1 MQRVRHGITVHLRAV
16 SKRGGS
22 YFLRREAAQIAVT
35 KILARKGPLADG
47 VGYILNEEKTDAL
60 LTIHLNCD
68 PGREVREMLDT
79 KQAYGKKE
87 GVQYYHVIQSFKPGE
102 VTPELALEIAREFA
116 EEHLPGFEAVIAV
129 HVDREHIHAH
139 TIFNSVNAE
148 TGRKYHSNARSY
160 YSQIRATSDRLCRE
174 HGLSVIMEGTSS
186 KAVSYIEWLRQSKGQ
201 PTFRSMLE
209 ADLRTAIEDAN
220 DLGHF
225 FMLMEHMGWEIN
237 HGNRLGF
244 RLRGQDRFMIPGR
257 KNPMFTE
264 DGILAAI
271 QGNLSAIEAGQRLP
285 SAYRVP
291 YRPYKKH
298 PKYTGFLALYVHYL
312 YVLGKIEKRQYPP
325 RMTPQ
330 LRKEVIRFER
340 CREQFAFL
348 RENGIATQED
358 MAAFQT
364 RTEDTLIGLMKQR
377 TILNVRK
384 KKRRSLYDAL
394 ADVEALEEA
403 RRLYD
408 EGLSGMEAEAAR
420 YAEASALLDGCGV
433 PRERLT
439 AEKAELYR
447 QLAELNRS
455 IRAERRKLAL
465 CKEVMERAPK
475 MKQSIEHLELK
486 EVSHDEHR
494 RR

>member
-1 MQRVRHGITVHLRAV
+1 MQRVRHGITVHLRAA
-16 SKRGGS
+16 SQRGGS
-22 YFLRREAAQIAVT
+22 YFLRKEAAQIAVT

-47 VGYILNEEKTDAL
+47 INYILNEEKTDAL
-60 LTIHLNCD
+60 LTVHLNCD

-79 KQAYGKKE
+79 KQAYGKKD
-87 GVQYYHVIQSFKPGE
+87 GVQYYHMIQSFKPGE

-116 EEHLPGFEAVIAV
+116 VEHLPGFETVISV
-129 HVDREHIHAH
+129 HVDKEHIHAH
-139 TIFNSVNAE
+139 LIFNSVNAD
-148 TGRKYHSNARSY
+148 TGRKYHSNAQTY
-160 YSQIRATSDRLCRE
+160 YQQIRATSDRLCRE
-174 HGLSVIMEGTSS
+174 HGLSVIMEGASS
-186 KAVSYIEWLRQSKGQ
+186 KTVSYIEWLRRSKGQ
-201 PTFRSMLE
+201 PTLRSMLE

-225 FMLMEHMGWEIN
+225 FMLMEHMGWEIS

-257 KNPMFTE
+257 KNPLFTE
-264 DGILAAI
+264 DGICAAI
-271 QGNLSAIEAGQRLP
+271 NGNLSAIEAGQRLP
-285 SAYRVP
+285 SVYRVP
-291 YRPYKKH
+291 YRPYKRH

-330 LRKEVIRFER
+330 LRKEVLRFER

-348 RENGIATQED
+348 RENGISTQED

-364 RTEDTLIGLMKQR
+364 RTEDTLASLMKQR

-394 ADVEALEEA
+394 ADVEALAEA
-403 RRLYD
+403 RRVYG

-420 YAEASALLDGCGV
+420 YAEAFALLDGCGV

-455 IRAERRKLAL
+455 IRAERKKLAL

-475 MKQSIEHLELK
+475 MKQSIEKIEMK